1 MNEQPSNDFETIGT
15 TESRGGFFRDIWG
28 FLRQEKKWW
37 LTPILIL
44 LLLFGLLV
52 LASGT
57 SVAPFI
63 YTLF

>member
-1 MNEQPSNDFETIGT
+1 MNEQAGNEFERIGT
-15 TESRGGFFRDIWG
+15 TGSAGGFFRDLRG
-28 FLRQEKKWW
+28 FLCQDKKWW
-37 LTPILIL
+37 LTPILLL

-57 SVAPFI
+57 GVAPFI